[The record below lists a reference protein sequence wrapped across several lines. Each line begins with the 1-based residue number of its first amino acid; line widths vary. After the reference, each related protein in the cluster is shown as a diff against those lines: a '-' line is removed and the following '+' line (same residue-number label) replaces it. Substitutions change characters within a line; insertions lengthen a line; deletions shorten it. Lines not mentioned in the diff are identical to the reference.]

1 MKDKIGYLI
10 LNTGTPDEPSIPALR
25 RYLKQ
30 FLSDP
35 DILDYPAFIRWMV
48 VNLIVVPFRPSRII
62 KKYKGIWTEE
72 GSPLLVNTIK
82 FVRKFKKYT
91 NSNNVEIGFRYGNPS
106 IGSAIKKFKEN
117 GIEKIFLVSMFP
129 QYAEATSGSCFKE
142 VRLNIIAGIQ
152 LARKY

>member
-35 DILDYPAFIRWMV
+35 YILDYPAFIRWMV

-72 GSPLLVNTIK
+72 GST
-82 FVRKFKKYT
+82 
-91 NSNNVEIGFRYGNPS
+91 
-106 IGSAIKKFKEN
+106 
-117 GIEKIFLVSMFP
+117 
-129 QYAEATSGSCFKE
+129 
-142 VRLNIIAGIQ
+142 
-152 LARKY
+152 